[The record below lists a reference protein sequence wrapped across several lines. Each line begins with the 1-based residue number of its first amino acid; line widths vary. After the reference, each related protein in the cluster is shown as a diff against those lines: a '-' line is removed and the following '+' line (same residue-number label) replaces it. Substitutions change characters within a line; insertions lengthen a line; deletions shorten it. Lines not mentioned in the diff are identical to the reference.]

1 MPNYGLVPPSGEGSS
16 LKSLC
21 QEGNCLYRPSFPE
34 SIFSATPSFR
44 HWGFF
49 SETRNFRQ
57 RTDDSLK
64 PRPPQPPMRHTPY
77 RGGRLMVNPVAYEAP
92 TFIDA
97 GLSESMVDICSV
109 VRTLPKAKLII

>member
-1 MPNYGLVPPSGEGSS
+1 MPNHGLVPPSGEGSS

-21 QEGNCLYRPSFPE
+21 QEGNCLNPPSFPE

-57 RTDDSLK
+57 RTRFSETQASAAAHSD
-64 PRPPQPPMRHTPY
+64 TPHIG
-77 RGGRLMVNPVAYEAP
+77 GGRLMAPSVAYEAP
-92 TFIDA
+92 TFIDT
-97 GLSESMVDICSV
+97 GLSESMVATRS
-109 VRTLPKAKLII
+109 